1 MKFALALLVWCG
13 VLLQVG
19 AVEPRSVTAAENEGS
34 ELPFQLSSGYLIYVN
49 GRIGDGRKLR
59 FLLDT
64 GSTVSLVDRRVADK
78 NWVRSRQAESLSF
91 NRTVTWDEATVP
103 EMQFGPI
110 RVRNARVFVGK
121 LDQLSELTNH
131 IDAVIGLD
139 LLSQRDFTVDYDA
152 RKIIFHPGGAHEAI
166 SQGAEPAS
174 RCVVVEGLIQ
184 GHRVRLIVDTGFS
197 GLLLYKE
204 RINKRIPTLR
214 LDGAPELVEV
224 GKSLKASQV
233 SIPDVVVGSKR
244 IDVRALL
251 VNSPPENVAAEID
264 GVLGPSAL
272 NAHKLHFDLARRTI
286 DWD

>member
-1 MKFALALLVWCG
+1 
-13 VLLQVG
+13 
-19 AVEPRSVTAAENEGS
+19 VTAAENEGS

-64 GSTVSLVDRRVADK
+64 GSTVSLVDPRVADK
-78 NWVRSRQAESLSF
+78 KWVRTRQAESLSF
-91 NRTVTWDEATVP
+91 NRMVTWDEATVP

-121 LDQLSELTNH
+121 LDQISEFTGTV
-131 IDAVIGLD
+131 DAVIGLD
-139 LLSQRDFTVDYDA
+139 LLSLSEFTIDYDA
-152 RKIIFHPGGAHEAI
+152 RKIVFHPGTRREER
-166 SQGAEPAS
+166 SQMAEPAS
-174 RCVVVEGLIQ
+174 RCVIVECLIQ
-184 GHRVRLIVDTGFS
+184 GQRVRLIVDTGFS

-204 RINKRIPTLR
+204 RILKRIPKLR
-214 LDGAPELVEV
+214 IDGASKAVLV
-224 GKSLKASQV
+224 GKSMKASQV
-233 SIPDVVVGSKR
+233 SIPDVVVGSKK

-272 NAHKLHFDLARRTI
+272 NARKLHFDLARRTI